1 MHLRLGDAQ
10 LTMHRSGLQAMPAG
24 SGAGDAGTGELH
36 NRPMV
41 E

>member
-10 LTMHRSGLQAMPAG
+10 LTMHRSGLQAMPA
-24 SGAGDAGTGELH
+24 DTGELH